1 MYAVIDIESNG
12 ASFGQECII
21 EVAIYQYDGH
31 RITDQFISMVN
42 PEGEILPFVQ
52 KLTGITP
59 KMVKT
64 APKFHEIAKR
74 IIEITEGTTLVG
86 HNVDFDY
93 RMLRQSFKRLGY
105 DFSIDTID
113 TIPLAKKLIPNEES
127 YSLGKLVKSL
137 GIPLTDRHRAGG
149 DARAT
154 LDLFRFL
161 MVKDENNEIIQTHH
175 REANAKTYA
184 NKVKAITQDLPN
196 NKGIIYLQNSKGEV
210 LYYDY
215 TDNINRFA
223 KKIFSSKSLKNIQLQ
238 KEIEQIQYDLVGNDL
253 LAKLIMATKGI
264 KKRFSLPYG
273 LYDKKGQWI
282 IEKNKQNTGSPILK
296 FKSYTQAMKVLNFI
310 KNNEKEEVL
319 KRIQIPEK
327 ECLVIMKGRVRGEKA
342 FLTIE
347 AGKITAYGFYEIYTQ
362 VQTRENIDKI
372 KVPVRRYAKDWG
384 NDLKLELLKGEIEI
398 LPLPN

>member
-12 ASFGQECII
+12 ASFSQECII

-161 MVKDENNEIIQTHH
+161 MVKDENNEIIQAHH

-327 ECLVIMKGRVRGEKA
+327 ERLVIMKGRVRGEKA

-372 KVPVRRYAKDWG
+372 KIPVRRYAKDWG

>member
-161 MVKDENNEIIQTHH
+161 MVKDENNEIIQAHH

-372 KVPVRRYAKDWG
+372 KIPVRRYAKDWG

>member
-161 MVKDENNEIIQTHH
+161 MVKDENNEIIQAHH

-215 TDNINRFA
+215 TDNINRFS
-223 KKIFSSKSLKNIQLQ
+223 KKIFSSKLLKNIQLQ

-372 KVPVRRYAKDWG
+372 KIPVRRYAKDWG

>member
-1 MYAVIDIESNG
+1 MYAIIDIESNG
-12 ASFGQECII
+12 ASFGEECII

-42 PEGEILPFVQ
+42 PERDILPFVQ

-161 MVKDENNEIIQTHH
+161 MMKDENNEIIQAHH

-210 LYYDY
+210 LHYDY

-223 KKIFSSKSLKNIQLQ
+223 KKIFSSKSLKSIQLQ

-264 KKRFSLPYG
+264 KKRFSLSYG

-282 IEKNKQNTGSPILK
+282 IERNKQNTDTPILK
-296 FKSYTQAMKVLNFI
+296 FKSYTQAMKVFNFI
-310 KNNEKEEVL
+310 KNNEKEEVF
-319 KRIQIPEK
+319 KQIQITEK
-327 ECLVIMKGRVRGEKA
+327 ECLVIMKGRMRGEKA
-342 FLTIE
+342 FLILE
-347 AGKITAYGFYEIYTQ
+347 GGKITAYGFYEIYTQ

-372 KVPVRRYAKDWG
+372 KIPVRRYAKDWG
-384 NDLKLELLKGEIEI
+384 NELKLELLKGEIEI

>member
-161 MVKDENNEIIQTHH
+161 MVKDENNEIIQAHH

-215 TDNINRFA
+215 TDNINRFS
-223 KKIFSSKSLKNIQLQ
+223 KKIFSSKLLKNIQLQ

-342 FLTIE
+342 FLTLE
-347 AGKITAYGFYEIYTQ
+347 GGKITAYGFYEIYTQ

-372 KVPVRRYAKDWG
+372 KIPVRRYAKDWG

>member
-137 GIPLTDRHRAGG
+137 GIPLTERHRAGG

-161 MVKDENNEIIQTHH
+161 MMKDENNEIIQAHH

-372 KVPVRRYAKDWG
+372 KIPVRRYAKDWG

>member
-161 MVKDENNEIIQTHH
+161 MVKDENNEIIQAHH

-223 KKIFSSKSLKNIQLQ
+223 EKIFSSKSLKNIQLQ

-310 KNNEKEEVL
+310 KNNEKEEVF
-319 KRIQIPEK
+319 KQIQIPEK

-342 FLTIE
+342 FLTLE
-347 AGKITAYGFYEIYTQ
+347 GGKITAYGFYEIYTQ

-372 KVPVRRYAKDWG
+372 KIPVRRYAKDWG

>member
-1 MYAVIDIESNG
+1 MYAIIDIESNG
-12 ASFGQECII
+12 AGFGEECII

-137 GIPLTDRHRAGG
+137 GIPLTERHRAGG

-161 MVKDENNEIIQTHH
+161 MMKDENNEIIQAHH

-210 LYYDY
+210 LHYDY

-264 KKRFSLPYG
+264 KKRFSLSYG
-273 LYDKKGQWI
+273 LYDKKGQWV

-310 KNNEKEEVL
+310 KNNEKEEVF
-319 KRIQIPEK
+319 KQIQILEK

-342 FLTIE
+342 FLTLE
-347 AGKITAYGFYEIYTQ
+347 GGKITAYGFYEIYTQ

-372 KVPVRRYAKDWG
+372 KIPVRRYAKDWG

>member
-12 ASFGQECII
+12 ASFGKECII

-113 TIPLAKKLIPNEES
+113 TIPLAKNLIPNEES

-161 MVKDENNEIIQTHH
+161 MVKDENNEIIQAHH

-327 ECLVIMKGRVRGEKA
+327 ERLVIMKGRVRGEKA
-342 FLTIE
+342 FLTLE
-347 AGKITAYGFYEIYTQ
+347 GGKITAYGFYEIYTQ

-372 KVPVRRYAKDWG
+372 KIPVRRYAKDWG

>member
-161 MVKDENNEIIQTHH
+161 MVKDENNEIIQAHH

-319 KRIQIPEK
+319 KLIQIPEK

-372 KVPVRRYAKDWG
+372 KIPVRRYAKDWG

>member
-161 MVKDENNEIIQTHH
+161 MVKDENNEIIQAHH

-223 KKIFSSKSLKNIQLQ
+223 EKIFSSKSLKNIQLQ

-342 FLTIE
+342 FLTLE
-347 AGKITAYGFYEIYTQ
+347 GGKITAYGFYEIYTQ

-372 KVPVRRYAKDWG
+372 KIPVRRYAKDWG

>member
-161 MVKDENNEIIQTHH
+161 MVKDENNEIIQAHH

-342 FLTIE
+342 FLTLE
-347 AGKITAYGFYEIYTQ
+347 GGKITAYGFYEIYTQ

-372 KVPVRRYAKDWG
+372 KIPVRRYAKDWG